1 MTANKKTASKP
12 KQAVK
17 CPDTIYVII
26 DVFLDF
32 DFRKEEIVGFTY
44 SKEGADEFMQGHQEE
59 MEKGAAMFGFY
70 EDRYFNAENDESIE
84 KYQNLADN
92 YSQYEHFHETIV
104 EEAKQIKKVK

>member
-1 MTANKKTASKP
+1 MTANKKTTSRP

-17 CPDTIYVII
+17 HPDTIYVII

-44 SKEGADEFMQGHQEE
+44 SKQEAEEYRQGRQEE

-70 EDRYFNAENDESIE
+70 EDRYFNAENDQTIE
-84 KYQNLADN
+84 KYGKLQND
-92 YSQYEHFHETIV
+92 YSQYEHYHETTV
-104 EEAKQIKKVK
+104 EEVKQIRKVR